1 MQVCGFLLRRLPSEQ
16 IDGLPARSMSRVEL
30 LYATVCLGFFLA
42 LFARLELF
50 AYPFMLNKLLHV
62 AMPVSAILSA
72 CRQKTAV

>member
-16 IDGLPARSMSRVEL
+16 IDGLPARSMSRVGL

-50 AYPFMLNKLLHV
+50 VCPFMLKRLLHV
-62 AMPVSAILSA
+62 AVPVSAILNA
-72 CRQKTAV
+72 RRLKTAV